1 MATNRNLRVRAI
13 KDYDARLKELT
24 EAFNLP
30 DDVREWVTV
39 RHDPDNPDEAAQ
51 YRVVLHATAGRTVA
65 TLDVPGGADLQ
76 RALTGLLK
84 EYQESLHVRL
94 KADLA
99 TNLMA
104 GMNTPVSGGGD
115 DDDE

>member
-13 KDYDARLKELT
+13 KDYDARLRELT

-30 DDVREWVTV
+30 DDIREWVTV
-39 RHDPDNPDEAAQ
+39 RHDQDNPDEAAQ
-51 YRVVLHATAGRTVA
+51 YRVTLHATAGRTVA
-65 TLDVPGGADLQ
+65 TLGVPGSADLQ

-104 GMNTPVSGGGD
+104 GMAAGVPEGND
-115 DDDE
+115 DGE